1 MLNLRSSTM
10 IDNCGYALWLF
21 LSTKVIISVL
31 GCHVVGVSATM
42 QSSRK
47 GQQARK
53 YVGPYFLRYLSH
65 APITF
70 SFAHSES
77 LFHQTVQSFLVLRV
91 LST

>member
-1 MLNLRSSTM
+1 M
-10 IDNCGYALWLF
+10 INNCGYALWLF
-21 LSTKVIISVL
+21 FFFLSTKIIISVL
-31 GCHVVGVSATM
+31 SCHVVGVSATM

-47 GQQARK
+47 GQQAQK
-53 YVGPYFLRYLSH
+53 AVGPYFLRYLSH
-65 APITF
+65 TPITF